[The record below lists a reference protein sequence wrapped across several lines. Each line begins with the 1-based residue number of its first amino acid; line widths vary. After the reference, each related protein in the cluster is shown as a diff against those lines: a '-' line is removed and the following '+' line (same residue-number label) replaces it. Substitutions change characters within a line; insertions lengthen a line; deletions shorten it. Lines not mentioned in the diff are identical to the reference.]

1 MSNYPPSEQSGYSPS
16 PEQLERE
23 KELERFNRW
32 MIYLPVGLAAATAL
46 ALLILML
53 TGIFAPGLVGAEAF
67 LSGLAD
73 TILVLWMLPM
83 SVLCAI
89 GPIAYLAYLVNRR
102 QRRSQLPSES
112 PLLRHS
118 RTQMALWQAQD
129 ISDSIAKKADAL
141 SNRVAQ
147 PLLSINAIAAY
158 IHAWLALLARP
169 FRRDEYD
176 DRDAASGPDELA

>member
-1 MSNYPPSEQSGYSPS
+1 MSNYPPSEQSGYCPS
-16 PEQLERE
+16 QEQLERE

-32 MIYLPVGLAAATAL
+32 TIYLPVGVAAATAL

-53 TGIFAPGLVGAEAF
+53 IGIFASGLVGTEVF

-73 TILVLWMLPM
+73 TILVLWMLPL

-102 QRRSQLPSES
+102 QRRSQLPPES

-118 RTQMALWQAQD
+118 RMQMALWQAQD
-129 ISDSIAKKADAL
+129 INDRIEKKAEAL
-141 SNRVAQ
+141 SDRVVR
-147 PLLSINAIAAY
+147 PLLSINALAAY
-158 IHAWLALLARP
+158 IVAWLNLLARP
-169 FRRDEYD
+169 FRRDEHD
-176 DRDAASGPDELA
+176 DRDATSGPDELA